1 MPSFQDALHL
11 LLPTRRR
18 PRVLMGLLF
27 FPRGGSAQVVRS
39 LARTLPSQGWEATV
53 VSGSLQLPGLPGDAH
68 TFFSGLDLQ
77 EVDYTAALQAADPLR
92 ADPPFQP
99 SYEDRPGA
107 PDRVF
112 ATVDEATYTHL
123 VTAWTRILREAG
135 AAEADLLHLH
145 HLTPLHEAA
154 RCVAPEVPV
163 VGHLHGTELLLLEA
177 IEQGPPA
184 HWTYAEAWAERMRR
198 WAASCQ
204 CLVISSASQAARAQ
218 RVLPVESSRFLV
230 LPNGVDPTRFDRRPV
245 DRRVLW
251 QRLLVEHPKGWAPG
265 REPGSVAYQ
274 SGQLHRLAEGPVL
287 LFVGRFTAI
296 KRTRLLIAAYQRAQA
311 AFVTP
316 APLVLVGGFPGEWE
330 GEHPHDT
337 VQRLGVDNVFLA
349 GWHEHEEL
357 PDIYAASD
365 VMILPSVGEQFGQV
379 LVEGMACGLPAIA
392 TGCDGPAEIVEDG
405 KTGWLVPPDD
415 DQALAAALVSAVND
429 VAERTRRGRAAYAAA
444 HARYS
449 WPSLGA
455 KLAHTYDA
463 LLESVRNKGASFQQD
478 VAPTSR

>member
-1 MPSFQDALHL
+1 MPSLQDALHC
-11 LLPTRRR
+11 RR

-39 LARTLPSQGWEATV
+39 LARTLPSQGWEVTV
-53 VSGSLQLPGLPGDAH
+53 VSGSLQLPGHPGDAH
-68 TFFSGLDLQ
+68 AFFAGLDLCA
-77 EVDYTAALQAADPLR
+77 VDYTAALHAADPLC
-92 ADPPFQP
+92 ADPPFHP

-112 ATVDEATYTHL
+112 ARVDEATYTHL
-123 VTAWTRILREAG
+123 VSAWARILRKAG

-154 RCVAPEVPV
+154 RCVAPAVPV

-177 IEQGPPA
+177 IKEGPPA
-184 HWTYAEAWAERMRR
+184 YWSFAAAWAERMRR

-204 CLVISSASQAARAQ
+204 CLVISSAAQAARAQ
-218 RVLPVESSRFLV
+218 RVLPIESSRFLV

-245 DRRVLW
+245 DRRALW
-251 QRLLVEHPKGWAPG
+251 QRLLVDHPQGWAPG
-265 REPGSVAYQ
+265 RAPGSVAYTSEQ
-274 SGQLHRLAEGPVL
+274 MRPLAEGPVL

-296 KRTRLLIAAYQRAQA
+296 KRTRVLIAAYQRAQP

-337 VQRLGVDNVFLA
+337 IQRLGVDQVFLA
-349 GWHEHEEL
+349 GWNEHEAL

-365 VMILPSVGEQFGQV
+365 VVILPSVGEQFGQV

-392 TGCDGPAEIVEDG
+392 VGCDGPAEIVEDG
-405 KTGWLVPPDD
+405 QTGWLVPPDD
-415 DQALAAALVSAVND
+415 EQALAAALVSAVND
-429 VAERTRRGRAAYAAA
+429 TPERTRRGRAAYAAA
-444 HARYS
+444 RARYS
-449 WPSLGA
+449 WPSLGTH
-455 KLAHTYDA
+455 LARTYDA
-463 LLESVRNKGASFQQD
+463 LLAALYPG
-478 VAPTSR
+478 